1 MGGIEH
7 LTLWIEDIEM
17 LRLAPALPFRVR
29 RRPRAAQPSQAI
41 DVPAPQLASQPPI
54 GDWHDLFSAVTET
67 LRSTLGA
74 GSAASTTDAA
84 QETPGQKEAILREC
98 VAALDQLQATLTQEV
113 SRCQQQRL
121 EAQAALAQALDDL
134 AGARDEPLYARYLAL
149 HDSVTSLPDHSFFR
163 TRLEQVLAAAAPGQ
177 GRPAVLYLGL
187 EGVGAV
193 IDRHGQSVADE
204 LLLAVAARLTGSVR
218 ADDLVS
224 QFGEHEFACLL
235 LDVPGHA
242 PMSQLACKLF
252 DAVSAPFRI
261 GTLEIIVRPSIGIAV
276 GDSSGADG
284 LALLGRAD
292 AAMVRAKRQ
301 QLGYAFF
308 DDPAGGTAHN
318 AG

>member
-7 LTLWIEDIEM
+7 LTLWIEDIKM
-17 LRLAPALPFRVR
+17 TRLVPALPFRVR
-29 RRPRAAQPSQAI
+29 RRPRAVQPSQVI
-41 DVPAPQLASQPPI
+41 DIAAAQRPALPPI
-54 GDWHDLFSAVTET
+54 GDWHHLFSAVTET
-67 LRSTLGA
+67 LRSTLGV
-74 GSAASTTDAA
+74 GSAASTTATA
-84 QETPGQKEAILREC
+84 QDVTGQKEAVLREC
-98 VAALDQLQATLTQEV
+98 VAALEQLHATLTQEV
-113 SRCQQQRL
+113 GRCQQQRL

-134 AGARDEPLYARYLAL
+134 AGARDEPLYARHLAL

-204 LLLAVAARLTGSVR
+204 LLLAVAARLARSVR
-218 ADDLVS
+218 AEDLVS

-235 LDVPGHA
+235 IDVPGHE

-261 GTLEIIVRPSIGIAV
+261 GALEIIVRPSIGIAV

-284 LALLGRAD
+284 LALLSRAD

-308 DDPAGGTAHN
+308 DDPAGAALH
-318 AG
+318 ALA